1 MTVSEIQL
9 SVTGM
14 TCANCAANIE
24 RGLRKLGGIKD
35 VSVNFAS
42 ETASVS
48 FEETAVSLDDIYA
61 RIKKSGFGVIVPDHS
76 ENADD
81 TADAVRDADIKRQ
94 TIQFIVGL
102 VFSIPLFILS
112 MGRDM
117 GGVTSLAFHPAMNWI
132 FFLIATPVQ
141 FYFRRGFFIGV
152 FLF

>member
-48 FEETAVSLDDIYA
+48 FEETATSLADICA
-61 RIKKSGFGVIVPDHS
+61 QIKKSGFGVIVPDHM
-76 ENADD
+76 
-81 TADAVRDADIKRQ
+81 
-94 TIQFIVGL
+94 L
-102 VFSIPLFILS
+102 
-112 MGRDM
+112 
-117 GGVTSLAFHPAMNWI
+117 
-132 FFLIATPVQ
+132 
-141 FYFRRGFFIGV
+141 
-152 FLF
+152 